1 MREALLTEKVEDEGA
16 SGEEDEVGPLRS
28 PGAGSLSADGSRAH
42 VEGSMGAEGPF
53 DLKDVVAL
61 LARSQL
67 QMAGEAREEL
77 SEARV
82 RAAQGRALVG

>member
-1 MREALLTEKVEDEGA
+1 
-16 SGEEDEVGPLRS
+16 
-28 PGAGSLSADGSRAH
+28 
-42 VEGSMGAEGPF
+42 MGAEGPF